1 MTMDEPRW
9 LNLRFVE
16 AVHARQLAEHG
27 GKSGLRD
34 RAGLESAL
42 ARPRQLFAYGGAGVD
57 MPALAA
63 AYAFGIA
70 RNHPFVDGNKR
81 TAYVACRTFLVLNRH
96 DLVGP
101 LPERYPIFLAL
112 AAGEIDAD
120 ELTEWLR
127 ARVRS
132 DQVNEPAG
140 AYR

>member
-27 GKSGLRD
+27 GTNGLRD

-42 ARPRQLFAYGGAGVD
+42 ARPRQLFAYVGANVD
-57 MPALAA
+57 MHSLAA
-63 AYAFGIA
+63 AYAFGMA
-70 RNHPFVDGNKR
+70 RNYPFVDGNKR

-96 DLVGP
+96 DIVGP
-101 LPERYPIFLAL
+101 LTERYPIFLAL
-112 AAGEIDAD
+112 AAGEIDED

-132 DQVNEPAG
+132 DQVSEPA
-140 AYR
+140 ATYR